1 MITKYT
7 IKDKIT
13 DELVADQF
21 TDKVQAYETLIMLQM
36 QFPHKDLVIEEKQFS
51 TVKPGFGRD
60 PDLH

>member
-13 DELVADQF
+13 DEIVADQF
-21 TDKVQAYETLIMLQM
+21 TDKDQVYETLIMLQM
-36 QFPHKDLVIEEKQFS
+36 QFPHKDLVVEEKEVS